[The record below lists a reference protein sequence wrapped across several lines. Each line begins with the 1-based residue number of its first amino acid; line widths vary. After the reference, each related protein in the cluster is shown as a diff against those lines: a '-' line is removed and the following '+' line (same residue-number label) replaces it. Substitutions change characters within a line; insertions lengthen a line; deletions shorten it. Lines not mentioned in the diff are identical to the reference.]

1 MTNYQEYCTY
11 LKGRS
16 LMGRL
21 YRNWWLYPRLVR
33 HLSGRVLDVGCGIG
47 DMLRFRPNTVGV
59 DINPETI
66 AWCRKQGLD
75 AHHMERNRLPFDA
88 ETFDGVIL
96 DNVLEHIAAPQP
108 LLAEAKRVLKPSGR
122 LLAGVPGPKGYQS
135 DPDHKVY
142 YNEAGLIHLMQNNG
156 FSCRMILPMP
166 LRLPRLSERIRQYCV
181 YGVFDM
187 NHG

>member
-1 MTNYQEYCTY
+1 MISYQAYYAY
-11 LKGRS
+11 LQGRS
-16 LMGRL
+16 LKGRL

-142 YNEAGLIHLMQNNG
+142 YDEAGLIHLMQNNG
-156 FSCRMILPMP
+156 FSCRMILSMP
-166 LRLPRLSERIRQYCV
+166 LRLPRLSKIIRQYCV

>member
-1 MTNYQEYCTY
+1 MTKYKDYYAY
-11 LKGRS
+11 LQGRS
-16 LMGRL
+16 LKGRL

-33 HLSGRVLDVGCGIG
+33 HLSGRVLDIGCGIG

-59 DINPETI
+59 DINPETV

-75 AHHMERNRLPFDA
+75 AHHMERDRLPFGVG
-88 ETFDGVIL
+88 TFDGVIL
-96 DNVLEHIAAPQP
+96 DNVLEHIAEPQP

-135 DPDHKVY
+135 DPDHNVY
-142 YNEAGLIHLMQNNG
+142 YDEAGLIHLMQKNG

-166 LRLPRLSERIRQYCV
+166 LRLYRLYARIRQYCI
-181 YGVFDM
+181 YGVFDVH
-187 NHG
+187 HG

>member
-1 MTNYQEYCTY
+1 
-11 LKGRS
+11 
-16 LMGRL
+16 
-21 YRNWWLYPRLVR
+21 
-33 HLSGRVLDVGCGIG
+33 
-47 DMLRFRPNTVGV
+47 
-59 DINPETI
+59 
-66 AWCRKQGLD
+66 
-75 AHHMERNRLPFDA
+75 MERNRLPFDA

-122 LLAGVPGPKGYQS
+122 LLAGVPGLKGYQS